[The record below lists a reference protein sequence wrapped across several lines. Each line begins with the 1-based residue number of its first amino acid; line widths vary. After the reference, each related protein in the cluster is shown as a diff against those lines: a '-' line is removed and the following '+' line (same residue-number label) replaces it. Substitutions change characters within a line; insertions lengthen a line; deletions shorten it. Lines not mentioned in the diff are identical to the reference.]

1 MWTPKLQHF
10 PQYRRVSPL
19 VTTCLINGRCSA
31 SNWAFRTQTTLWE
44 SHTGQIKVQLER
56 KRRLRRTHCKHQW
69 GVLEAFRGVFVVCRT
84 MKRCL
89 RMCCERVEGNVTYP
103 RQIQGKVLHF
113 SLTGCLQYFQVF
125 NTGAVYQSCSLFQCR
140 CEPWLTRGGGAMA
153 WGLCMTPENPLL
165 LWFSALSSRQL
176 LPYTLQCRMG
186 DNLISHRY
194 RVGGSIM
201 LIHQLYPNPS
211 DPPSPGGQL
220 LSVFQA
226 AW

>member
-1 MWTPKLQHF
+1 MEGVLPAIEHLGHRQLYGNLTLDKLK
-10 PQYRRVSPL
+10 
-19 VTTCLINGRCSA
+19 
-31 SNWAFRTQTTLWE
+31 SNWKEKRGSGGLTVNISEGCWRHSGE
-44 SHTGQIKVQLER
+44 S
-56 KRRLRRTHCKHQW
+56 
-69 GVLEAFRGVFVVCRT
+69 VVCRT

-89 RMCCERVEGNVTYP
+89 QMCCERVEGNVTYP

-125 NTGAVYQSCSLFQCR
+125 NTGAVYRSCSLFQCR

-194 RVGGSIM
+194 RVGGTIM

-211 DPPSPGGQL
+211 DPPNPGGQF